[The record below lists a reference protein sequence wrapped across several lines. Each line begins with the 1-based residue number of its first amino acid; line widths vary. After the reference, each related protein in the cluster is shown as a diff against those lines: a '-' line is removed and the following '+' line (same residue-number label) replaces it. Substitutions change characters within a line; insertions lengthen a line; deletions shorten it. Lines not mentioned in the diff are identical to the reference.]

1 MEYDEGNIM
10 NHRYLLA
17 CLAGVLLLVTLVSP
31 VAASPSIT
39 SITPSEGTNS
49 GSLFVTLEGS
59 NFNLTPSQ
67 GTVVLMR
74 SGKSNITASISS
86 PADNTNRLTCRFTL
100 TDQTPGTWDVVVVN
114 QDGSSAT
121 SPTPFTIRSTMTL
134 TSVSPTSAKIND
146 DVTVKVVG
154 TGLSDVSHLYL
165 YRSGYTNLSANPLGT
180 TESMYVTGTFD
191 LTNKAEETYQV
202 CVRDSV
208 GTEKCGLSFEVTTD
222 QLGTIDLSS
231 SPSGASVYVDSTY
244 KGTSPCIIPSLATG
258 SHSVKLIL
266 NGYSDWSRSVKVTNG
281 GNTTIVADLS
291 PVVTA
296 TATTV
301 PTSKPTTVKTSLKVT
316 TVKVPTSWARTTT
329 TKASPVEG
337 IVIIGAI
344 CLGALVLI
352 RKN

>member
-39 SITPSEGTNS
+39 SISPPEGSNS
-49 GSLFVTLEGS
+49 GSLFVTVTGS
-59 NFNLTPSQ
+59 DFNLTSSQ
-67 GTVVLMR
+67 GTVVLMK
-74 SGKSNITASISS
+74 SGQSNITATISS
-86 PADNTNRLTCRFTL
+86 PASSTTTLTCRFTL
-100 TDQTPGTWDVVVVN
+100 SDKSAGTWDVVVVN
-114 QDGSSAT
+114 QDGSYDIYPSG
-121 SPTPFTIRSTMTL
+121 FTIRSTMTL

-165 YRSGYTNLSANPLGT
+165 YRSGYSNLSANIGT
-180 TESMYVTGTFD
+180 IESTYVTGTFD